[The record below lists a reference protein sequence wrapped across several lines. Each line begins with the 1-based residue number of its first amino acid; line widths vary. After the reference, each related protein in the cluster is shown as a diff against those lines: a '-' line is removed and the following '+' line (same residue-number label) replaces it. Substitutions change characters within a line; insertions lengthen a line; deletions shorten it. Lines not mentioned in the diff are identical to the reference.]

1 MDTIMGDTFL
11 ALIQQNEIRKNIEA
25 EALRKAKVREQSA
38 RAMDRANNEWR

>member
-1 MDTIMGDTFL
+1 MGDTFL

>member
-1 MDTIMGDTFL
+1 MDIAIGDTFL